1 VYLFILCCSF
11 SILCNYSNCL
21 RQIIKKAELC
31 PICKKIRTLPAFLRV
46 LGIFLFDALLGTG
59 TSYARAMSIFKIQ
72 MFILIHFT
80 DLAVQNTTKQR
91 MTKSHPQKSLS
102 NSIRTVVK
110 NLPLVHGAPTTLG
123 FFMSLE
129 HLHFD
134 PRAYKVGRMPPP
146 HRVAT
151 VTRYNVI
158 SSSK

>member
-1 VYLFILCCSF
+1 MPYLQK
-11 SILCNYSNCL
+11 N
-21 RQIIKKAELC
+21 
-31 PICKKIRTLPAFLRV
+31 RTLPPFLRV

-72 MFILIHFT
+72 IFILMHFT
-80 DLAVQNTTKQR
+80 DQAAQNTTKQR
-91 MTKSHPQKSLS
+91 MTKFHPQKSLS

-123 FFMSLE
+123 FFVSFE

-134 PRAYKVGRMPPP
+134 PRAYKVGRMPP
-146 HRVAT
+146 HRVAM